1 MKASEFRN
9 LIREEIR
16 KAIAEAKA
24 PAITHAIE
32 PNPTKPGNFDLTVL
46 RKGKTVLSKT
56 FNSKANAQ
64 KAFET
69 WKKSAQAKSFE
80 KQIGKQATGVDSP
93 EFFD

>member
-16 KAIAEAKA
+16 KALAEAKA
-24 PAITHAIE
+24 PLITHAIE
-32 PNPTKPGNFDLTVL
+32 ANPSKPGFFDLTVMK
-46 RKGKTVLSKT
+46 KGKVIMSKT
-56 FNSKANAQ
+56 FNSKANAE

-69 WKKSAQAKSFE
+69 WKKSAQAKSYE